1 METNV
6 RAKKFG
12 GSIGIII
19 PKEIVEKQRI
29 SVNDRI
35 EIRIE
40 KKADLNFMWGK
51 GKDIKK
57 PTQDIM
63 QEIDEGETDE

>member
-1 METNV
+1 M
-6 RAKKFG
+6 KDK
-12 GSIGIII
+12 
-19 PKEIVEKQRI
+19 I
-29 SVNDRI
+29 SDLISKNRDRTDYL

-57 PTQDIM
+57 STQEIM
-63 QEIDEGETDE
+63 QETDEGETDE

>member
-57 PTQDIM
+57 STQEIM
-63 QEIDEGETDE
+63 QETDEGETDE